1 MGDPIRARKT
11 FDRPSHP
18 WIRARIAS
26 ESRIARDYGLKNKR
40 EIWKAQTVL
49 RDYMAR
55 ARHLTNAKG
64 PQAEKVKGELI
75 SKLKREGL
83 LKGDSPTIDDVL
95 GLQLKDLLD
104 RRLQSI
110 VYRKNLGYTMKQA
123 RQLISHGHISVNGRN
138 VTVPGYTVGSADET
152 SILFSELSKV
162 NPTHSAI
169 PQTARA
175 EKVPEKKHDDRKR
188 RGGGRRRKRA

>member
-1 MGDPIRARKT
+1 M
-11 FDRPSHP
+11 
-18 WIRARIAS
+18 AS
-26 ESRIARDYGLKNKR
+26 ESRIVRDYGLKNKR
-40 EIWKAQTVL
+40 EIWKAQTIL

-55 ARHLTNAKG
+55 ARTLTNAKG
-64 PQAEKVKGELI
+64 AQAEKMKGELI

-83 LKGDSPTIDDVL
+83 LKGESPTIDDVL

-110 VYRKNLGYTMKQA
+110 VYRKNLCFTMKQA
-123 RQLISHGHISVNGRN
+123 RQLIAHGHISINGRN
-138 VTVPGYTVGSADET
+138 VTLPGYTVDFADES

-162 NPTHSAI
+162 NPTHAAI

-175 EKVPEKKHDDRKR
+175 EAPEKKHDDRKR
-188 RGGGRRRKRA
+188 RGGGRRRKHA